1 MRFLAV
7 SEVAPVIERIQGQ
20 IGEWGSKAGTSIF
33 DAAVGH
39 FVHDPDTLVNDKSHS
54 HCQSQIFRSKLSR

>member
-39 FVHDPDTLVNDKSHS
+39 FVHDPDTPVND
-54 HCQSQIFRSKLSR
+54 